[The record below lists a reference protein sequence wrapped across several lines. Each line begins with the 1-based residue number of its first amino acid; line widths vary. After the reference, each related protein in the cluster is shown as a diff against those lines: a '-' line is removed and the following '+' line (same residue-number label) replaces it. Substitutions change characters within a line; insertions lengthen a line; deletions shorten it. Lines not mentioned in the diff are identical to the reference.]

1 MRQPDKPL
9 FGHLAALF
17 TILVWGITFIS
28 TKILMVD
35 FTPVEIMFYRVALAV
50 MVLFA
55 VSPPRLPW
63 GRLDRQTLR
72 SEWKV
77 MAAGLCGVTLYFLFQ
92 NTALSYTL
100 TANVSVLISVAP
112 LFTALVSR
120 AILHER
126 LKTNFFLG
134 FSAAIAGIIIITFNG
149 SYYLKLNPLGDL
161 LSLLAA
167 LVWAF
172 YSVLIKQI
180 SAQGSSMLVVTRKV
194 FTYGLLFLLPLLPLF
209 DFRLDA
215 RRLLVLP
222 NLLNL
227 LFLGAGA
234 SALCYITWNSAV
246 RILGPVKTSVYIY
259 MVPVVA
265 ILASA
270 LVLDETI
277 TLIAGI
283 GMALILTGMVLSER
297 EKKIEW

>member
-1 MRQPDKPL
+1 MLP
-9 FGHLAALF
+9 
-17 TILVWGITFIS
+17 
-28 TKILMVD
+28 
-35 FTPVEIMFYRVALAV
+35 
-50 MVLFA
+50 
-55 VSPPRLPW
+55 SP
-63 GRLDRQTLR
+63 
-72 SEWKV
+72 
-77 MAAGLCGVTLYFLFQ
+77 
-92 NTALSYTL
+92 ALSL
-100 TANVSVLISVAP
+100 SRSTAA
-112 LFTALVSR
+112 
-120 AILHER
+120 
-126 LKTNFFLG
+126 
-134 FSAAIAGIIIITFNG
+134 
-149 SYYLKLNPLGDL
+149 YLKLNPLGDL

-215 RRLLVLP
+215 GRLLVLP

-265 ILASA
+265 IL
-270 LVLDETI
+270 VLG
-277 TLIAGI
+277 AGA
-283 GMALILTGMVLSER
+283 GRDDHPDRRDRHGADPDRDGAVRAGE
-297 EKKIEW
+297 ED